1 MRAKWVLLAALAI
14 LLATLGYFYL
24 SGRLEFLILDTRAS
38 FEKNDKP
45 VRGEILRGHA
55 TAVVTIRNDGTAH
68 SFLLFFAGDTDQM
81 GDVGVALDCRRWVAP
96 HLPLLFET
104 RNYPPCG
111 DPLEHMSQGQRIRLI
126 NKGESIFFVLPDQS
140 TIRISR

>member
-1 MRAKWVLLAALAI
+1 MRAKWVLFAALAI
-14 LLATLGYFYL
+14 LLVTLGYFCF
-24 SGRLEFLILDTRAS
+24 SGRLESLILDTRAS

-45 VRGEILRGHA
+45 VKGELLRGHA
-55 TAVVTIRNDGTAH
+55 TAVVTIRNEGIAH

-81 GDVGVALDCRRWVAP
+81 GDMGVALDCVRWVAP

-111 DPLEHMSQGQRIRLI
+111 NPLEHVSQGQRIGLI
-126 NKGESIFFVLPDQS
+126 NKGEAIFFVLPDQS
-140 TIRISR
+140 TIRIIR